1 MQRNLIT
8 FIKAN
13 EKSLFSGRSKSAK
26 GDPYLLADLDRG
38 VQIRGVGRKSRS
50 AVTCVHE
57 FCYKKPVLITRKH
70 VNLEIKTYCYKRTA

>member
-8 FIKAN
+8 LSKRTLIFRGVQIRERGSISA
-13 EKSLFSGRSKSAK
+13 SGS
-26 GDPYLLADLDRG
+26 GPG

-70 VNLEIKTYCYKRTA
+70 VNIEIKTYCYKRTA